1 MSLLNRRVLVLYDV
15 PGPDLWHERLV
26 LQHITGE
33 DYIVATPDAEVHYE
47 ELSLLNID
55 LKGIRVK
62 PNANAL
68 PAGIAAGAV
77 YPLPAFTAAEMTAL
91 RDEGVRAL
99 AAERVLRGIAAP
111 AAAPQPGPGPA
122 GFVAGALFWVA
133 AECIG
138 EYKFGDQ
145 VPGVAA
151 NLVKGA
157 KSIHTLADGSSMFV
171 KCIDGGERVHFL
183 QKPSLC
189 DSRVVP
195 QEVDAL
201 GKPDC
206 SLKEVSKKFKESEV
220 GWSLTGPRTSRWCVS
235 YLVVEGLGLEGHHER
250 FRNLCKIEASSWGV
264 QEHFQL
270 SMIAKHALQ
279 VDQLNGYNNLFL
291 EVIFRRI
298 QTIEYSYADR
308 AREQESKAVGGRMSL
323 EEQQTF
329 GGVTRQAGTLM
340 ICPELLDYVK
350 SEVERDASLA
360 KNLRKAREERELAR
374 RQGGKKKQGE
384 DAPIEGG

>member
-68 PAGIAAGAV
+68 PAGIVAGAV

-99 AAERVLRGIAAP
+99 AAERALRGIAAP

-171 KCIDGGERVHFL
+171 ECIDGGERVHFL

-206 SLKEVSKKFKESEV
+206 NLKRRFPRSLK
-220 GWSLTGPRTSRWCVS
+220 SLK
-235 YLVVEGLGLEGHHER
+235 LGG
-250 FRNLCKIEASSWGV
+250 A
-264 QEHFQL
+264 
-270 SMIAKHALQ
+270 
-279 VDQLNGYNNLFL
+279 
-291 EVIFRRI
+291 
-298 QTIEYSYADR
+298 
-308 AREQESKAVGGRMSL
+308 
-323 EEQQTF
+323 
-329 GGVTRQAGTLM
+329 
-340 ICPELLDYVK
+340 
-350 SEVERDASLA
+350 
-360 KNLRKAREERELAR
+360 
-374 RQGGKKKQGE
+374 
-384 DAPIEGG
+384 

>member
-1 MSLLNRRVLVLYDV
+1 MSLVNRRVLVLYDV

-26 LQHITGE
+26 LQHIVNE
-33 DYIVATPDAEVHYE
+33 DYVIATPDSDVHYE
-47 ELSLLNID
+47 ELSLLNVD

-68 PAGIAAGAV
+68 PVGIAAAAV

-91 RDEGVRAL
+91 RDESVRVL
-99 AAERVLRGIAAP
+99 AAERAVRGIAAP
-111 AAAPQPGPGPA
+111 AAVAAPPVAGPV
-122 GFVAGALFWVA
+122 GFVAGTLFWVA

-138 EYKFGDQ
+138 DYKFGDQ
-145 VPGVAA
+145 VQGVAA

-157 KSIHTLADGSSMFV
+157 KSIHTLPDGSNMFV
-171 KCIDGGERVHFL
+171 ECIDGGERVQFL
-183 QKPSLC
+183 QRPSLC
-189 DSRVVP
+189 DNRVVP

-206 SLKEVSKKFKESEV
+206 SLKEVSTKFKEAEV
-220 GWSLTGPRTSRWCVS
+220 GWSLTGPRTSRWCIS

-250 FRNLCKIEASSWGV
+250 FRTLCKIEASSWGV

-298 QTIEYSYADR
+298 QTIEYSYAER

-340 ICPELLDYVK
+340 VCPELLDYVK

-374 RQGGKKKQGE
+374 RQSGKKKQGE
-384 DAPIEGG
+384 DAP